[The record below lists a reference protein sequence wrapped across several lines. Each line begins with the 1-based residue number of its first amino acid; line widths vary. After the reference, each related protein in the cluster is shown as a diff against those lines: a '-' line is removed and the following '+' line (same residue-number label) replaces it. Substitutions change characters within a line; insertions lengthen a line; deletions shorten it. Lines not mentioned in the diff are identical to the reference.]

1 MTQTPELSGLQA
13 QQLQNP
19 HKDALHVDALHVDSQ
34 IAALLA
40 AFRSHTRLLL
50 TSHARPDGDAIGSVL
65 ALAEV
70 LDQLGCTVDVILAD
84 PVPTIYRTLPN
95 VGRIHHAASANDIDP
110 DLGTPAILLECDGT
124 ARTGLL
130 GLEGRTLINID
141 HHASGRRFASIN
153 WIDEHACAVAA
164 MVYRIALAAKVDI
177 TPSLATCLYTA
188 ILSDTGSFTYA
199 STNADTFAVV
209 HDLATKGANPSQIA
223 RDLFFS
229 NPVSKVRLLGA
240 ALSNLHC
247 EGGIAW
253 TWVTSN
259 DMDTAGADAEDCEGV
274 VNYLIG
280 IAGVESAVFLREVPD
295 ASQFRLSI
303 RSKGPLDVSR
313 IAEHFGGGG
322 HRNASGCT
330 LDGPL
335 HAATE
340 RILTQIR
347 AGLC

>member
-1 MTQTPELSGLQA
+1 MTPQKQPQA
-13 QQLQNP
+13 PQHESP
-19 HKDALHVDALHVDSQ
+19 HEPQ

-40 AFRSHTRLLL
+40 VFRSHSRFIL

-70 LDQLGCTVDVILAD
+70 LDQLGCKADVVLAD
-84 PVPTIYRTLPN
+84 PIPYTYLTLPN
-95 VGRIHHAASANDIDP
+95 LHRVHEAPSASDIAP
-110 DLGTPAILLECDGT
+110 DLNTPAILLECDCIE
-124 ARTGLL
+124 RTGLL

-141 HHASGRRFASIN
+141 HHASGRAFASVN

-164 MVYRIALAAKVDI
+164 MVYRIALAAKVEI
-177 TPSLATCLYTA
+177 TPSMATCLYTA

-199 STNADTFAVV
+199 STNADTFAIV
-209 HDLATKGANPSQIA
+209 HDLAIRGANPSKIA
-223 RDLFFS
+223 RDLYFS
-229 NPVSKVRLLGA
+229 NPASKIRLLGA
-240 ALSNLHC
+240 ALSNFRSDDTV
-247 EGGIAW
+247 AW
-253 TWVTSN
+253 TWVTSE
-259 DMDTAGADAEDCEGV
+259 DMDRAGASAEDCEGV

-280 IAGVESAVFLREVPD
+280 IVGVESAVFLREVPD
-295 ASQFRLSI
+295 TSQFRLSI
-303 RSKGPLDVSR
+303 RSKGKLDVAQ

-335 HAATE
+335 THAIE
-340 RILTQIR
+340 LILTQLR